1 MCQGLYRALQT
12 RTQTAENENCGG
24 WRGEK
29 MCQGLYMALQTRT
42 QLPKRK
48 LRRKKK
54 RMQNEMFHVFQSA
67 PAVDRDSDS
76 YKQPLLASF
85 KVMIGLMRHL
95 DEQNLISLEEG
106 MRESKYKYIRQ
117 VTASFINSYCQPTVR
132 DSGPRWSHQYRMYLV
147 LEQSTTRESALRML
161 NHLEPLQIWEKMARV
176 VAKMDLAVLEV
187 EKGWGSL
194 AKPVGRLRAWE

>member
-1 MCQGLYRALQT
+1 MQDWGRLD
-12 RTQTAENENCGG
+12 G
-24 WRGEK
+24 GEK
-29 MCQGLYMALQTRT
+29 KCAKACIGRCRLVHNCR
-42 QLPKRK
+42 KRK

-54 RMQNEMFHVFQSA
+54 RMQNGMCHVFQSA

-85 KVMIGLMRHL
+85 IVMIGLMRHL